1 MKSFT
6 VRLDEE
12 TYKKLVKL
20 AKEENRSINS
30 QIKQLIQKSK

>member
-1 MKSFT
+1 MKVFS

-20 AKEENRSINS
+20 AQEENRSINS